1 MTERQR
7 ILQETSLV
15 REKAEALLKGL
26 MEAKTVS
33 ERHMAEVNQADAL
46 KRLTGRT
53 SMDNAIA
60 STRRMIDSLDR
71 ALGSLK
77 KDLTDEDMAL
87 LTHSN

>member
-7 ILQETSLV
+7 ILQETTQV
-15 REKAEALLKGL
+15 REKAEALLRGL

-33 ERHMAEVNQADAL
+33 EKHLADVRQTDAM
-46 KRLTGRT
+46 KRLTGKS

-71 ALGSLK
+71 ALGTLK
-77 KDLTDEDMAL
+77 KDLTDEDLAL
-87 LTHSN
+87 LTQSN